1 MNQLKQQQ
9 ASLIQELESLE
20 ESLPQLEAEWRNAP
34 SGFSANGNVI
44 GSPESREAMEKL
56 SSVKARIDVIPDEL
70 ASIDRK
76 LQHWERLEKIGEIK
90 ADAIQAMTD
99 ATAEVESL
107 ERKKSHLNER
117 FQTIQSEADQSLE
130 KAQQAERDA
139 ATSYA
144 KSLASGDAEGEKSA
158 SSEMQKAAKQLA
170 TTDEQVRRQ
179 DLILGALQ
187 VELDTL
193 DVQITNA
200 RQRGDEAKMAVLN
213 AVGFTLNEEWNAATE
228 QLLAVGSRILA
239 VSYLKGGM
247 GDTLSKFEVP
257 RFGPFHSRLD
267 RSDLAAVARNVSL
280 ADLIAA

>member
-9 ASLIQELESLE
+9 AALIQELETLE

-56 SSVKARIDVIPDEL
+56 SSVKARIDAIPDEL

-76 LQHWERLEKIGEIK
+76 LQHLEKLEKIDQIK

-99 ATAEVESL
+99 ATAEVEAL

-117 FQTIQSEADQSLE
+117 FQTIQSEADQALE

-144 KSLASGDAEGEKSA
+144 KCLASGDSEGEKSA
-158 SSEMQKAAKQLA
+158 SGEMQKAAKQLA

-187 VELDTL
+187 VELDSL
-193 DVQITNA
+193 EAQITNA
-200 RQRGDEAKMAVLN
+200 RQRGDEAKAVALS
-213 AVGFTLNEEWNAATE
+213 AIGFALDEEWNAATE
-228 QLLAVGSRILA
+228 RLMDLGARIVA
-239 VSYLKGGM
+239 VSYQRGGM
-247 GDTLSKFEVP
+247 GDVLSRLDVP

-267 RSDLAAVARNVSL
+267 RAELAAVARNISL
-280 ADLIAA
+280 EELLAA

>member
-1 MNQLKQQQ
+1 MNQLKKQQ
-9 ASLIQELESLE
+9 AALIQELETLE

-56 SSVKARIDVIPDEL
+56 SSVKARIDAIPGEL

-76 LQHWERLEKIGEIK
+76 LKHLERLEKIGQIK
-90 ADAIQAMTD
+90 ADAIQAMTN
-99 ATAEVESL
+99 ATAEVEAL
-107 ERKKSHLNER
+107 ERKKAHLSER
-117 FQTIQSEADQSLE
+117 FKTIQSEADQALE

-144 KSLASGDAEGEKSA
+144 KCLASGDVEGEKSA

-187 VELDTL
+187 VELDAL
-193 DVQITNA
+193 EAQITNA
-200 RQRGDEAKMAVLN
+200 RQRGDESKTAALS
-213 AVGFTLNEEWNAATE
+213 AVGFALDEEWNAATE
-228 QLLAVGSRILA
+228 QLLAVGARILA

-247 GDTLSKFEVP
+247 GDALSGLEVP
-257 RFGPFHSRLD
+257 RFGPFHSKLE
-267 RSDLAAVARNVSL
+267 RSDLVAHARNISL
-280 ADLIAA
+280 ADLLAA

>member
-9 ASLIQELESLE
+9 AALIQELETLE

-44 GSPESREAMEKL
+44 GSPESRDAMEKL
-56 SSVKARIDVIPDEL
+56 SSVKARIDVIPGEL

-76 LQHWERLEKIGEIK
+76 LQHLEKMEKIGQIK

-99 ATAEVESL
+99 ATAEVETL
-107 ERKKSHLNER
+107 ERKKSHLNDR
-117 FQTIQSEADQSLE
+117 FQTIQSEADQALE

-144 KSLASGDAEGEKSA
+144 KCLASGDAEGEKSA
-158 SSEMQKAAKQLA
+158 SGEMQKAAKQLA

-187 VELDTL
+187 VELDAL
-193 DVQITNA
+193 EAQITNA
-200 RQRGDEAKMAVLN
+200 RQRGDESKTAALS

-247 GDTLSKFEVP
+247 GDALSGLVVP
-257 RFGPFHSRLD
+257 RFGPFHSRLE
-267 RSDLAAVARNVSL
+267 RSDLASVARNLSL
-280 ADLIAA
+280 EELLAA

>member
-9 ASLIQELESLE
+9 VALIQELETLE

-56 SSVKARIDVIPDEL
+56 SSVKARIHLIPREL

-76 LQHWERLEKIGEIK
+76 LQHLERLEKIGQIK

-99 ATAEVESL
+99 ATAEVEAL

-117 FQTIQSEADQSLE
+117 LQTIQSEADQALE

-144 KSLASGDAEGEKSA
+144 KCLASGDAEGEKSA
-158 SSEMQKAAKQLA
+158 SGEMQKAAKQLA

-179 DLILGALQ
+179 DLIIAALQ
-187 VELDTL
+187 VELDAL
-193 DVQITNA
+193 EAQITNA
-200 RQRGDEAKMAVLN
+200 RQRGDESKTAALS
-213 AVGFTLNEEWNAATE
+213 AVGFALDEEWNTVTE
-228 QLLAVGSRILA
+228 QLLAVGARILA
-239 VSYLKGGM
+239 VSYQKGGM
-247 GDTLSKFEVP
+247 GDGLSGLEVP
-257 RFGPFHSRLD
+257 RFGPFHSRLE
-267 RSDLAAVARNVSL
+267 RSDLAAVARNISL
-280 ADLIAA
+280 EDLLAA

>member
-1 MNQLKQQQ
+1 MNQLKQHQ
-9 ASLIQELESLE
+9 AALIQELETLK

-56 SSVKARIDVIPDEL
+56 SSVTARIDAIPGEL

-76 LQHWERLEKIGEIK
+76 LQHLERLEKIGQIK
-90 ADAIQAMTD
+90 ADAIQAMTE
-99 ATAEVESL
+99 ATAEVEAL

-117 FQTIQSEADQSLE
+117 FQTIQSEADQALE

-144 KSLASGDAEGEKSA
+144 KCLASGDAEGEKSA
-158 SSEMQKAAKQLA
+158 TGEMQKAAKQLA

-179 DLILGALQ
+179 DLILSALQ

-193 DVQITNA
+193 EAQITNA
-200 RQRGDEAKMAVLN
+200 RQRADEAKTLVLN
-213 AVGFTLNEEWNAATE
+213 AVGFALNEEWNAASE

-247 GDTLSKFEVP
+247 GDALSGLEVP
-257 RFGPFHSRLD
+257 RFGPFHSRLE
-267 RSDLAAVARNVSL
+267 RADLAAIARSISL
-280 ADLIAA
+280 EELLAA

>member
-1 MNQLKQQQ
+1 MNDLKQQQ
-9 ASLIQELESLE
+9 AALNQELETLK

-34 SGFSANGNVI
+34 SEYNANGNAI
-44 GSPESREAMEKL
+44 GSPESREAMEKA
-56 SSVKARIDVIPDEL
+56 SSVEARIRAIPGEL
-70 ASIDRK
+70 ASVDRK
-76 LQHWERLEKIGEIK
+76 IQHLERLGKIDQIK

-99 ATAEVESL
+99 ATAEVAAL
-107 ERKKSHLNER
+107 ERKKAHLSER
-117 FQTIQSEADQSLE
+117 FQTIQSEADQALE

-158 SSEMQKAAKQLA
+158 SGEMQKAAKQLA

-193 DVQITNA
+193 EAQITNA
-200 RQRGDEAKMAVLN
+200 RQRGDESKTAALS
-213 AVGFTLNEEWNAATE
+213 AAGFALEEEWNAATE
-228 QLLAVGSRILA
+228 QLRAIGARILA
-239 VSYLKGGM
+239 VSYQKGGL
-247 GDTLSKFEVP
+247 GDGLSGLEVP

-267 RSDLAAVARNVSL
+267 RSDLAVVARHISL
-280 ADLIAA
+280 EELFAA

>member
-9 ASLIQELESLE
+9 VALIQELETLE

-34 SGFSANGNVI
+34 SGFSANGNII

-56 SSVKARIDVIPDEL
+56 SSVKARIDVIPREL
-70 ASIDRK
+70 ASIDNK
-76 LQHWERLEKIGEIK
+76 LQHLEKMEKIGQIK

-99 ATAEVESL
+99 ATAEVETL

-144 KSLASGDAEGEKSA
+144 KCLASGDAEGEKTA
-158 SSEMQKAAKQLA
+158 SGEMQRAAKQLA

-179 DLILGALQ
+179 DLILSALQ
-187 VELDTL
+187 VELDAL
-193 DVQITNA
+193 EAQITNA
-200 RQRGDEAKMAVLN
+200 RQRADEAKTAVLN
-213 AVGFTLNEEWNAATE
+213 AVGFALNEEWNAATE
-228 QLLAVGSRILA
+228 QLLAVGARILA
-239 VSYLKGGM
+239 VSYQKRGM
-247 GDTLSKFEVP
+247 GDGLSGLEVS
-257 RFGPFHSRLD
+257 RFGPFHSRLE
-267 RSDLAAVARNVSL
+267 RSDLATVARNISL
-280 ADLIAA
+280 EELLAA

>member
-9 ASLIQELESLE
+9 AALIQELETLE

-56 SSVKARIDVIPDEL
+56 SSVEARIDAIPGEL

-76 LQHWERLEKIGEIK
+76 IQHLERLQKIDQIK
-90 ADAIQAMTD
+90 ADAIHAMTD
-99 ATAEVESL
+99 AAAEVEAL
-107 ERKKSHLNER
+107 ERKKTHLNER
-117 FQTIQSEADQSLE
+117 FQTIQSEADQALE

-144 KSLASGDAEGEKSA
+144 KSLARGDTEGEKSA
-158 SSEMQKAAKQLA
+158 SGEMQKAAKQLA

-193 DVQITNA
+193 DDQITNA
-200 RQRGDEAKMAVLN
+200 RQRADEAKTTVLN

-247 GDTLSKFEVP
+247 GDALSGLEIP
-257 RFGPFHSRLD
+257 RFGPFHSSLN
-267 RSDLAAVARNVSL
+267 RSDLSAAAREILLSDLL
-280 ADLIAA
+280 AA

>member
-1 MNQLKQQQ
+1 M
-9 ASLIQELESLE
+9 
-20 ESLPQLEAEWRNAP
+20 EA
-34 SGFSANGNVI
+34 
-44 GSPESREAMEKL
+44 
-56 SSVKARIDVIPDEL
+56 
-70 ASIDRK
+70 
-76 LQHWERLEKIGEIK
+76 
-90 ADAIQAMTD
+90 
-99 ATAEVESL
+99 L
-107 ERKKSHLNER
+107 ERKKAHLSER
-117 FQTIQSEADQSLE
+117 FQTIQSEADQALE

-200 RQRGDEAKMAVLN
+200 RQRGGEAKTAVLN
-213 AVGFTLNEEWNAATE
+213 AVGFALNEEWNAATE

-247 GDTLSKFEVP
+247 GDALSGLEVP
-257 RFGPFHSRLD
+257 RFGPFHSRLE
-267 RSDLAAVARNVSL
+267 RTDLAAVARNISL
-280 ADLIAA
+280 DDLLVA